1 MESIMLAV
9 KFIVFYAMQV
19 VVIAVVGVTLI
30 AGLYQLIRDKVR
42 KHRVPTPTATY
53 KPIKRF

>member
-9 KFIVFYAMQV
+9 KFVLFYGMQA

-30 AGLYQLIRDKVR
+30 AGLYQLVRDKVR
-42 KHRVPTPTATY
+42 AARVPTPQAVEET
-53 KPIKRF
+53 R

>member
-1 MESIMLAV
+1 MENIMLAV
-9 KFIVFYAMQV
+9 KFVLFYGMQA

-42 KHRVPTPTATY
+42 AARVSTPQTIEET
-53 KPIKRF
+53 R